1 MAAPLMIAATAFQ
14 TLNVLSEGAAA
25 NEQAKAD
32 AAQMR
37 VAAGQQRAV
46 AQRSMI
52 EQRRQTERV
61 LSRAQAVAAASGAGA
76 SGPGVDRI
84 LGNIAAEGEARALA
98 AIYEGENAARQL
110 EGQADQVRFAGRQER
125 RASYM
130 GAAGSLL
137 EGGSSIYD
145 RFRTPTSGGTGGGY
159 G

>member
-46 AQRSMI
+46 AQRNLI
-52 EQRRQTERV
+52 EQRRQTDLV
-61 LSRAQAVAAASGAGA
+61 MSRARAVAAASGAAGQ
-76 SGPGVDRI
+76 GVENI
-84 LGNIAAEGEARALA
+84 LGDIAAEGEARALA

-110 EGQADQVRFAGRQER
+110 EGQADQVRFAGRQAR
-125 RASYM
+125 KASYM

-137 EGGSSIYD
+137 EGGATLYD
-145 RFRTPTSGGTGGGY
+145 RYRTPSTGSTGGGY